1 VVNYKL
7 ESKLLR
13 ITFFREGNFMYL
25 FYFISALAST
35 RTQSTKQKI
44 TAAALANDQQMQ
56 SNDTTINTWD

>member
-1 VVNYKL
+1 
-7 ESKLLR
+7 
-13 ITFFREGNFMYL
+13 MYL